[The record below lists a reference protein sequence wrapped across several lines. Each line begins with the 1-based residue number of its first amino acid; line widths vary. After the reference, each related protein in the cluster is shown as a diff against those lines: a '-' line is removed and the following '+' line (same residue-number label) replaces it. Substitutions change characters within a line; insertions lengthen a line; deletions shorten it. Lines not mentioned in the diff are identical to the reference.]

1 MIQILGVVLDR
12 IDVSMADDGGWV
24 LGCEARR
31 RSGSSVAVG
40 QSLGSAV
47 PIGGGSAT
55 GCKHIGEVLEC
66 PCWGGGCSINAEQ
79 VVSLPCSI

>member
-1 MIQILGVVLDR
+1 MIHVLGVVLDR
-12 IDVSMADDGGWV
+12 IDVSMADDGGWI

-31 RSGSSVAVG
+31 RSGSSVAIG

-55 GCKHIGEVLEC
+55 DCKHIGEVLEC
-66 PCWGGGCSINAEQ
+66 RIGGGGCSINVEQ